1 MKVADY
7 KESPDYELGDLA
19 LSGWKSAQLCQWNC
33 SETTQPHAQAR
44 THIKSAHTA
53 TRTSAPLASVL
64 SRAHIK
70 LQFLSEEP
78 SFHMLGLNDHFYDD
92 IENLLILL
100 YRELAD
106 TFN

>member
-78 SFHMLGLNDHFYDD
+78 SFHMSGLNDHFLDD
-92 IENLLILL
+92 NDNLFILL
-100 YRELAD
+100 YREIAD